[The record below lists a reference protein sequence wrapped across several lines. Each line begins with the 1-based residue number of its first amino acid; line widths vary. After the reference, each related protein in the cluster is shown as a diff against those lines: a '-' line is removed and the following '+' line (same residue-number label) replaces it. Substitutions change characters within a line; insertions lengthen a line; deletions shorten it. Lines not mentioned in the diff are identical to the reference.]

1 MEDYS
6 WQISPASIKIGSFY
20 MSLTRTL
27 EGRSI
32 KACAYILKSLLLPPI
47 SYVRYLCK
55 GKKLCLGQD
64 HNPTSE
70 NLKYMGN

>member
-6 WQISPASIKIGSFY
+6 WQMSPASIKIGSFY

-47 SYVRYLCK
+47 SYVRYLCREK
-55 GKKLCLGQD
+55 NCVLGKIIIQQVKI
-64 HNPTSE
+64 
-70 NLKYMGN
+70 